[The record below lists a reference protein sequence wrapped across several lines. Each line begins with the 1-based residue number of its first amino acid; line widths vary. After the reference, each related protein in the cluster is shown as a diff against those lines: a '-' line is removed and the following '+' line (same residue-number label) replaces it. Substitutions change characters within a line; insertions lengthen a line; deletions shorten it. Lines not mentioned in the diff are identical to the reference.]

1 MAVIPRSSLE
11 RTRGVLQPL
20 VMSANAR
27 PRVLIADDHP
37 LFRDGLARHIEQRP
51 ELELVAEAG
60 DGAEALRLIRELR
73 PEVAVIDLKLP
84 RLDGIRVTA
93 AAAQDA
99 PETKVVIL
107 TAFLESAF
115 VFKALAAGARAFV
128 SKDADRAD
136 VCAAILAVAG
146 GKVVIPPG
154 LQPGL
159 AEQIKAH
166 ARDDSPAL
174 SLREREVLALIADG
188 ASAPEIGRRLHL
200 STGTIKTHLQHL
212 YEKLG
217 VNDRAAAV
225 AEAMRRGA
233 LQ

>member
-1 MAVIPRSSLE
+1 MAVIHRSSRERSSSVLE
-11 RTRGVLQPL
+11 PQ
-20 VMSANAR
+20 VMAANAR
-27 PRVLIADDHP
+27 TRVLIADDHP

-51 ELELVAEAG
+51 ELELGAETG
-60 DGAEALRLIRELR
+60 DGAEALRLIGELH
-73 PEVAVIDLKLP
+73 PEVAIVDLKQP
-84 RLDGIRVTA
+84 RMDGIRVTA
-93 AAAQDA
+93 AAARDA
-99 PETKVVIL
+99 PQTKVVIL

-136 VCAAILAVAG
+136 AG
-146 GKVVIPPG
+146 PDPRRRRRQGRHPAGPTTG
-154 LQPGL
+154 AGD
-159 AEQIKAH
+159 QIKAR
-166 ARDDSPAL
+166 AGDDSPAL

-200 STGTIKTHLQHL
+200 STGTVKTHLQHL

>member
-1 MAVIPRSSLE
+1 
-11 RTRGVLQPL
+11 
-20 VMSANAR
+20 
-27 PRVLIADDHP
+27 
-37 LFRDGLARHIEQRP
+37 
-51 ELELVAEAG
+51 
-60 DGAEALRLIRELR
+60 LIRELR
-73 PEVAVIDLKLP
+73 PEVAVVDLKLP

-93 AAAQDA
+93 AAAHDA
-99 PETKVVIL
+99 PGTKVVIL
-107 TAFLESAF
+107 TAYLESAF
-115 VFKALAAGARAFV
+115 VFQALAAGARAFV

-136 VCAAILAVAG
+136 VCDAILAVADG
-146 GKVVIPPG
+146 RVVIPPG

-166 ARDDSPAL
+166 AGDESPAL

-200 STGTIKTHLQHL
+200 STGTVKTHLQHL

>member
-1 MAVIPRSSLE
+1 MAVIHRSSRE
-11 RTRGVLQPL
+11 RSRGVLEPR
-20 VMSANAR
+20 VMAANAR
-27 PRVLIADDHP
+27 TRVTIAHDHP
-37 LFRDGLARHIEQRP
+37 LSSDRLARHIQQRP

-60 DGAEALRLIRELR
+60 DGDEALRLIGELH
-73 PEVAVIDLKLP
+73 PEVAVLDLKLP
-84 RLDGIRVTA
+84 RMDGIRVTA
-93 AAAQDA
+93 AAAHDA
-99 PETKVVIL
+99 PQTKVMIL

-136 VCAAILAVAG
+136 VCDAILAVAD
-146 GKVVIPPG
+146 GKVVIRPG

-159 AEQIKAH
+159 ADQIKAR
-166 ARDDSPAL
+166 AGDDSPAL

-200 STGTIKTHLQHL
+200 STGTVKTHLQHL